1 MVELWLERYQ
11 VSLYLFAIFLGALVG
26 YLLPGRLFE
35 GWIYV
40 ALMLL
45 LYATFLAVPFQ
56 RIHQAFADVRFMVT
70 LIALNFLAVPGV
82 VFVLTRQLVDD
93 QALLIGV
100 MLVLLTPCVDY
111 VIVFTRLARG
121 SWSKILAAT
130 PILMLLQIVF
140 LPVYLTLF
148 GSAKIIDTIQWGPFV
163 EAFLLLIVI
172 PLGLSILTQV
182 TDDNELSC
190 TVKRWMEALMV
201 PLMMV
206 VLFLVVASQFGAA
219 FANLQS
225 LLRVVPIYIAF
236 LVLMPILASIAGK
249 ASAQAAPE
257 RRALA
262 FSSST
267 RNSLVVLP
275 LALALPDS
283 LAFAALVGGHA
294 NACGARRHGGIRAL
308 VPPCDRGSRRAPQR
322 LA

>member
-11 VSLYLFAIFLGALVG
+11 VPLYLFAIFLGALVG

-56 RIHQAFADVRFMVT
+56 RIHRAFADVRFMVT

-82 VFVLTRQLVDD
+82 VFALTRQLVDD

-182 TDDNELSC
+182 ADDNEVSC
-190 TVKRWMEALMV
+190 TVRRWMEALMV
-201 PLMMV
+201 PLMML

-236 LVLMPILASIAGK
+236 LVLMPILANIVGK

-283 LAFAALVGGHA
+283 LAFAALVVVTQTLVELVGMVVFVRLFPRVIVDRA
-294 NACGARRHGGIRAL
+294 ALRNA
-308 VPPCDRGSRRAPQR
+308 
-322 LA
+322 